1 MSEKFDEKTPIYLQL
16 LNIFKV
22 KIANGEWQAGE
33 RTETVRDLAVRY
45 QVNPNTV
52 QRALAEL
59 ERENLVYSERTSGR
73 YITKDQETVRAI
85 RADLAALRISE
96 YAEQMSLLGFG
107 SREIL
112 IMTEKY
118 LGQGDMNE

>member
-1 MSEKFDEKTPIYLQL
+1 LSEKFDEKTPIYLQL